1 MYCLLFMDKQSPAQ
15 KLICGTMETY
25 QDKGGIMGRIKD
37 YYIEYHT
44 LEFDIINSD
53 CGKCEF
59 LHDCKHYTKEG
70 CPHAKD

>member
-1 MYCLLFMDKQSPAQ
+1 
-15 KLICGTMETY
+15 METY

-59 LHDCKHYTKEG
+59 LHDCKHYTSEG